1 MVVDQVGGRVVQES
15 ASEGF
20 LAEHGSEG
28 PIVEI
33 VIAKHHFHIH
43 VIIKVKVNRYIG
55 Y

>member
-15 ASEGF
+15 AAEGF

-28 PIVEI
+28 PI

-43 VIIKVKVNRYIG
+43 VIIKVKVINLL
-55 Y
+55 